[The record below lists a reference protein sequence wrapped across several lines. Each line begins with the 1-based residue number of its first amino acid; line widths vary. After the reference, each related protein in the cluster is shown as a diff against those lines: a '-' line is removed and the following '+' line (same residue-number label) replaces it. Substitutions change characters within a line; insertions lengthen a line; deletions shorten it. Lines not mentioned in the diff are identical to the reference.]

1 MNSSNNCHKRLTDIK
16 DIQCASIG
24 IPSVKMPPN
33 ALSEIFAQAASS
45 GYLTVADRD
54 GLKAAL
60 LDESLSSEERA
71 AIDRLL
77 YAVRKGRL
85 RLVDEI
91 ATEIQDQTLGSNEW
105 SQNGSPV
112 EQSLILTR
120 RIADPF
126 LLGHYVN
133 LEPEMIRQTA

>member
-1 MNSSNNCHKRLTDIK
+1 MNSINNCHKRLTDIK
-16 DIQCASIG
+16 DIHCASIG
-24 IPSVKMPPN
+24 VPPVKVLPN
-33 ALSEIFAQAASS
+33 ALSEIFAQASSS

-54 GLKAAL
+54 GLKFAL

-91 ATEIQDQTLGSNEW
+91 ATEIQDQTLGSNEC

-112 EQSLILTR
+112 EQSLFLTR
-120 RIADPF
+120 SIADP
-126 LLGHYVN
+126 LPLGHYVN

>member
-1 MNSSNNCHKRLTDIK
+1 
-16 DIQCASIG
+16 
-24 IPSVKMPPN
+24 MPPN
-33 ALSEIFAQAASS
+33 TLSEIFAQAASS
-45 GYLTVADRD
+45 GYLTLADRD
-54 GLKAAL
+54 GLRAAL
-60 LDESLSSEERA
+60 FDGSLSSEERA

-85 RLVDEI
+85 RCVDEI
-91 ATEIQDQTLGSNEW
+91 AIKIQHQTLGSNEW

-120 RIADPF
+120 RIADP
-126 LLGHYVN
+126 LSPGDYVN

>member
-1 MNSSNNCHKRLTDIK
+1 
-16 DIQCASIG
+16 
-24 IPSVKMPPN
+24 MPPN

-60 LDESLSSEERA
+60 LDESLSREERA

-91 ATEIQDQTLGSNEW
+91 ATEIQDQTLGLNEW

-120 RIADPF
+120 SIADPF